1 MQVQQL
7 ISSELSL
14 KLIKPKFFQNYQLI
28 RFKKFCY
35 LRQLNVYNKRKAHR
49 PMRFLI

>member
-28 RFKKFCY
+28 RFKKILLSPVAQC
-35 LRQLNVYNKRKAHR
+35 L
-49 PMRFLI
+49 